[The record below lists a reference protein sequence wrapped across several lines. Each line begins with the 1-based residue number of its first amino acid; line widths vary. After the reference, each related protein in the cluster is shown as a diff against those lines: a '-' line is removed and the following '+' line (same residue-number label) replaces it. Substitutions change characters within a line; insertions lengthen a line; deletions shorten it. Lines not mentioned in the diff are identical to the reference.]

1 MEQVNIVFVDL
12 EEDYLMTLVMKFI
25 NKLKDNVDI
34 TMITDT
40 QYLQTYLEQPQD
52 INILVINEKL
62 YSHAF
67 DRYNIDYIYYLAET
81 TDELATEPT
90 QSNSIYKYSSVSE
103 IYSRVSNLS
112 NLEIRFQNGS
122 SETKLIMVYSPI
134 GGSGKTFTAMGIAKA
149 LSVLNKKVLYLNM
162 EMVQNFN
169 YLLVDQS
176 YIQNHFDYYLSTQS
190 DKLMD
195 ILNET
200 IRKEGFDY
208 VPPLEQSASALNITM
223 DSYFHLLHQLKEIM
237 IYEYIILDTSTEFN
251 ADKAKLMC
259 ECDKVFLVTNQDKIS
274 LWKLD
279 CFLRNIDYSNRNK
292 FMFLCNAF
300 DASEAN
306 MITIEDKPKK
316 YTMTEYIKRIPHKAE
331 GISTANIAENS
342 SFQKIAY
349 YLL

>member
-122 SETKLIMVYSPI
+122 SDTKLIMV
-134 GGSGKTFTAMGIAKA
+134 
-149 LSVLNKKVLYLNM
+149 
-162 EMVQNFN
+162 
-169 YLLVDQS
+169 
-176 YIQNHFDYYLSTQS
+176 
-190 DKLMD
+190 
-195 ILNET
+195 
-200 IRKEGFDY
+200 
-208 VPPLEQSASALNITM
+208 
-223 DSYFHLLHQLKEIM
+223 
-237 IYEYIILDTSTEFN
+237 
-251 ADKAKLMC
+251 
-259 ECDKVFLVTNQDKIS
+259 
-274 LWKLD
+274 
-279 CFLRNIDYSNRNK
+279 
-292 FMFLCNAF
+292 
-300 DASEAN
+300 
-306 MITIEDKPKK
+306 
-316 YTMTEYIKRIPHKAE
+316 
-331 GISTANIAENS
+331 
-342 SFQKIAY
+342 
-349 YLL
+349 